1 MITQSPARYDD
12 GPVTA
17 SLAPLA
23 DRTELLVP
31 GSVDSYLVTDVPLCG
46 PDMPMTELHAMLI
59 GRPYESTA
67 AVRCARSTTPR
78 RTGCSG

>member
-17 SLAPLA
+17 SLAPLPE
-23 DRTELLVP
+23 RTPPLVR

-46 PDMPMTELHAMLI
+46 PDTTMTELHATLI

-78 RTGCSG
+78 RTSCSG